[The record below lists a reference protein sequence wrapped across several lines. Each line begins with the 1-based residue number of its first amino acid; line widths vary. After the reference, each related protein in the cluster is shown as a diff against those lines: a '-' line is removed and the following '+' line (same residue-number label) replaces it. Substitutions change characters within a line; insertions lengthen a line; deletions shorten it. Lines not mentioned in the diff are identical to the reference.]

1 MSEPIADAVCKG
13 DVYEIEELIQEQ
25 LDRGVDPMLIL
36 DGMMEGLER
45 CGKMFEA
52 GTHFLPDLM
61 MSGDTFKAGMAVL
74 APSLADTPRTFAG
87 TVLLGTVQGDIHDI
101 GKNLVGFMMESAGF
115 RVIDLGVDVPAP
127 IFVEAVQEHTPDVLG
142 LSALLTTT
150 MLGMREV
157 IEEIESA
164 GLRDRVQVIIGGA
177 PVSRRFSDE
186 IGADAYAPDA
196 AQAVSTIRE
205 LLGG

>member
-1 MSEPIADAVCKG
+1 MSERIADAVCTG
-13 DVYEIEELIQEQ
+13 DVYEIEELIQDQ
-25 LDRGVDPMLIL
+25 LDRGVDPMQIL
-36 DGMMEGLER
+36 NAMMQGLER

-61 MSGDTFKAGMAVL
+61 MSGDTFKAGMAVIG
-74 APSLADTPRTFAG
+74 PSLADTPRAFEG
-87 TVLLGTVQGDIHDI
+87 SVLLGTVQGDIHDI
-101 GKNLVGFMMESAGF
+101 GKNLVGFMLESAGF
-115 RVIDLGVDVPAP
+115 RVIDLGVDVPTPA
-127 IFVEAVQEHTPDVLG
+127 FVDAVREHAPDVLG

-157 IEEIESA
+157 LEGIESA
-164 GLRDRVQVIIGGA
+164 GLRDQVQVIIGGA
-177 PVSRRFSDE
+177 PVSRRFADE

-196 AQAVSTIRE
+196 AQAVSTVRD

>member
-1 MSEPIADAVCKG
+1 MSEPIADAVCTG
-13 DVYEIEELIQEQ
+13 DVYEIEELIQQQ
-25 LDRGVDPMLIL
+25 LGRGVDPMLIL
-36 DGMMEGLER
+36 NGMMEGLER

-52 GTHFLPDLM
+52 GAHFLPDLM
-61 MSGDTFKAGMAVL
+61 MSGDTFKTGMIVL
-74 APSLADTPRTFAG
+74 GPSLADTPRTFAG
-87 TVLLGTVQGDIHDI
+87 SVLLGTVRGDIHDI
-101 GKNLVGFMMESAGF
+101 GKNLVGFMLESAGF
-115 RVIDLGVDVPAP
+115 RVIDLGVDVSAPA
-127 IFVEAVQEHTPDVLG
+127 FVDAVQEHTPDVLG

-157 IEEIESA
+157 LEGIESA

-177 PVSRRFSDE
+177 PVSRRFAGE

-196 AQAVSTIRE
+196 AQAVSTIRD